1 MNLCLLVSLLLS
13 VAQGSDD
20 RTRGIGQYPGAPDEF
35 FAPTVTW
42 TENSQSLSNV
52 ALHRTALASST
63 YDYNHTA
70 HLVTDGICD
79 DRLPAMLQASTPKGL
94 LPRREAEWS
103 IDGGPYSR
111 NILLGG
117 HTWMQYD
124 WNGEL
129 MLTTR
134 RVRLEGMVAYDDGKA
149 KNGFSI
155 RCLTS
160 DDGTHWQEA
169 GKVVGNGLPG
179 TPLHYKLHS
188 DPNKQEDA
196 ELLPARVLNETVTL
210 PLPIHTKHFRLQLD
224 MDGAAHWDIR
234 EIHFIDAEGNERDV
248 LPSNTF
254 SSMWMSN
261 GGGEQWIYTDLG
273 RRLPIEEVRLHW

>member
-1 MNLCLLVSLLLS
+1 MTMNLCLLVSLLLS

-117 HTWMQYD
+117 HTWTQLERMQLYF
-124 WNGEL
+124 L
-129 MLTTR
+129 
-134 RVRLEGMVAYDDGKA
+134 
-149 KNGFSI
+149 
-155 RCLTS
+155 
-160 DDGTHWQEA
+160 
-169 GKVVGNGLPG
+169 
-179 TPLHYKLHS
+179 
-188 DPNKQEDA
+188 
-196 ELLPARVLNETVTL
+196 
-210 PLPIHTKHFRLQLD
+210 
-224 MDGAAHWDIR
+224 
-234 EIHFIDAEGNERDV
+234 
-248 LPSNTF
+248 
-254 SSMWMSN
+254 
-261 GGGEQWIYTDLG
+261 
-273 RRLPIEEVRLHW
+273 